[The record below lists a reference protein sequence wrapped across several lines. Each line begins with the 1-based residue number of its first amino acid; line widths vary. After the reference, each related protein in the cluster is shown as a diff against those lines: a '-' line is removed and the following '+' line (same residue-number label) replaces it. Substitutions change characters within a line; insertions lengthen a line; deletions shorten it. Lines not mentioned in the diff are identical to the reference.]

1 MVNLNMAPY
10 IESAL
15 TSILNQLDE
24 RYEVLVVD
32 GGSSDSSVK
41 KIKWLSQF
49 YKNLRLI
56 ELERDPERRLG
67 EDRNISISHA
77 NGEYIMMHL
86 DCDDIYA
93 KKIIEWVNG
102 FHIIEEAMGYDVYVA
117 GKHICMAK
125 KNLLLEYGP
134 YKNLHFEDR
143 ELWNR
148 LDLDK
153 KYVGLNHIDFVI
165 RMQLNYS
172 EKILKTLRKTYYE
185 IQENFVYG
193 QYSLREYLVQEIKN
207 LKIRKLRHKIVRII
221 ILPVVILMN
230 IYKMNPSKKAKEFS
244 GIHNRSKHL
253 SLDEILK
260 KTNKQ
265 NIHQKFIEN
274 SIFNVK

>member
-32 GGSSDSSVK
+32 GGSSDESVN

-56 ELERDPERRLG
+56 ELERDPSRRLG
-67 EDRNISISHA
+67 EDRNISVSYAI
-77 NGEYIMMHL
+77 GEYVMLHL

-93 KKIIEWVNG
+93 KKINEWVQG
-102 FHIIEEAMGYDVYVA
+102 FHIIEEAIGYDVYVA

-125 KNLLLEYGP
+125 KKLLMEYGP

-148 LDLDK
+148 LDRDK

-165 RMQLNYS
+165 RMKLKYS
-172 EKILKTLRKTYYE
+172 EKVTKTLRKTFFE
-185 IQENFVYG
+185 IQENFMYG
-193 QYSLREYLVQEIKN
+193 QYSLATYLGQELNN
-207 LKIRKLRHKIVRII
+207 LKKRKLRHQIIRII
-221 ILPVVILMN
+221 IAPIAISMCFYN
-230 IYKMNPSKKAKEFS
+230 SSTSKKNKVLSE
-244 GIHNRSKHL
+244 IHIRSKHL
-253 SLDEILK
+253 TLIEILK
-260 KTNKQ
+260 KK
-265 NIHQKFIEN
+265 NIYTKYQEFIKN
-274 SIFNVK
+274 SIFNVY